1 MPEQKWK
8 ALHQQLSW
16 MGKVERMLY
25 SLPYTYHLLDM
36 ERNNC
41 WIKAESHIPVGSVW
55 RGCRTPY
62 MIMLTMMKHQTLIAT
77 HSEENMRQPFS
88 GYWLLE
94 SAAATRT
101 SATMASRR
109 DLAQGLLGL

>member
-1 MPEQKWK
+1 MSAGPT
-8 ALHQQLSW
+8 
-16 MGKVERMLY
+16 R
-25 SLPYTYHLLDM
+25 
-36 ERNNC
+36 
-41 WIKAESHIPVGSVW
+41 
-55 RGCRTPY
+55 RTPNTPGMRIISLRGQCGGAVEHH